1 MKKNNIKTG
10 FLLICLVLLAS
21 CTPKRNT
28 DDVVVIDTASN
39 GSSLGT
45 DTSAVVP
52 PEDLI
57 VLKTVYFDYNSFELG
72 SAAREIISQNAR
84 EMQKYPSVKVFLEG
98 HCDERGTSEYNL
110 ALGQKRSDA
119 CRAYLVSYGIAPDRI
134 STVSYGRERPAAL
147 GTGESVWAKNRRVE
161 FRPSRQR

>member
-1 MKKNNIKTG
+1 MFIIL
-10 FLLICLVLLAS
+10 FAS
-21 CTPKRNT
+21 CTPKRSSE
-28 DDVVVIDTASN
+28 DVAVVDTSSN

-57 VLKTVYFDYNSFELG
+57 ILKTVFFDYNSFELG

-110 ALGQKRSDA
+110 ALGQKRADA

-147 GTGESVWAKNRRVE
+147 GTGESIWAKNRRVE